1 MYNPLEQFTITPLIR
16 IYNDWIDLTITNSTI
31 MLLIS
36 VLTIL
41 FITNYAG
48 FGNALGNNKIIVN
61 KWERFIELTYKAV
74 QDIVVSMLP
83 GKSNE
88 KYIPLIINIFMFILL
103 NNLIGLIPYS
113 FTTTSHMA
121 ITLTLSLAIIIG
133 VTFIGFKKHSIGF
146 FKLFI
151 PSGLNK
157 GFIKILIPLIF
168 VIELISYLTRIIS
181 LSVRLT
187 ANMMSGHTLL
197 KIIANFGLLYSSG
210 IFVLIPLLILIPVVI
225 LELGVAIIQAYVF
238 TMLTASY
245 IKDAEL
251 LH

>member
-36 VLTIL
+36 VLTIFL
-41 FITNYAG
+41 ITSS
-48 FGNALGNNKIIVN
+48 NALGNNKIIVN

-197 KIIANFGLLYSSG
+197 KIIANFGLLYTKPLG
-210 IFVLIPLLILIPVVI
+210 FIFVLIPLLILIPVVI

>member
-1 MYNPLEQFTITPLIR
+1 MFNPLEQFTITPLIR
-16 IYNDWIDLTITNSTI
+16 IYNDWIDLTVTNSTI

-36 VLTIL
+36 VLTIV
-41 FITNYAG
+41 FITSS
-48 FGNALGNNKIIVN
+48 LNNKIIVN
-61 KWERFIELTYKAV
+61 KWSRFLELTYLAIE
-74 QDIVVSMLP
+74 DIVTSMLP
-83 GKSNE
+83 GKNNE
-88 KYIPLIINIFMFILL
+88 KYIPLIINIFLFILL
-103 NNLIGLIPYS
+103 NNMIGLIPYS

-121 ITLTLSLAIIIG
+121 ITLTLSLSIIIG

-157 GFIKILIPLIF
+157 GFIKLLIPLIF

-197 KIIANFGLLYSSG
+197 KIIANFGLQYTFFYPYLL
-210 IFVLIPLLILIPVVI
+210 VLLPLVILLPVVI
-225 LELGVAIIQAYVF
+225 LELGVAVIQAYVF

-245 IKDAEL
+245 IKDAEF

>member
-36 VLTIL
+36 VFTIL
-41 FITNYAG
+41 LITN
-48 FGNALGNNKIIVN
+48 FSKNSGNNLIIAN

-74 QDIVVSMLP
+74 QDIVVTMLP

-88 KYIPLIINIFMFILL
+88 KYIPLIINIFLFILL

-121 ITLTLSLAIIIG
+121 ITLTLSLSIIIG

>member
-1 MYNPLEQFTITPLIR
+1 MYNPLEQFTITPMIR

-31 MLLIS
+31 MILIS

-41 FITNYAG
+41 LITNSY
-48 FGNALGNNKIIVN
+48 NNKIIVN
-61 KWERFIELTYKAV
+61 KWQRFLELTFKAI

-88 KYIPLIINIFMFILL
+88 KYIPLIMNIFLFILL

-121 ITLTLSLAIIIG
+121 ITLTLSLGIIIG
-133 VTFIGFKKHSIGF
+133 VTYIGFRKHSIGF
-146 FKLFI
+146 LKLFI

-157 GFIKILIPLIF
+157 GFIRILIPLIF

-197 KIIANFGLLYSSG
+197 KIIANFGLQYTYFYPYV
-210 IFVLIPLLILIPVVI
+210 FVLIPLIILIPVVI

>member
-36 VLTIL
+36 VFTIL
-41 FITNYAG
+41 LITRSVG
-48 FGNALGNNKIIVN
+48 LGNNLIIAN

-88 KYIPLIINIFMFILL
+88 KYIPLIINIFLFILL

-121 ITLTLSLAIIIG
+121 ITLTLSLSIIIG

-168 VIELISYLTRIIS
+168 LIELISYLTRIIS

>member
-1 MYNPLEQFTITPLIR
+1 MYNPLEQFTITPMIR

-41 FITNYAG
+41 LITSSY
-48 FGNALGNNKIIVN
+48 NNKIIVN
-61 KWERFIELTYKAV
+61 KWQRFVELTFKAV
-74 QDIVVSMLP
+74 QDIVVSILP

-88 KYIPLIINIFMFILL
+88 KYIPLIMNIFLFILL

-121 ITLTLSLAIIIG
+121 ITLTLSLSIIIG

-146 FKLFI
+146 LKLFI

-157 GFIKILIPLIF
+157 GFIRVLIPLIF
-168 VIELISYLTRIIS
+168 LIEFISYFTRIIS

-197 KIIANFGLLYSSG
+197 KIIANFGLQYTYFYPY
-210 IFVLIPLLILIPVVI
+210 IFVLIPLIILIPVVI

>member
-1 MYNPLEQFTITPLIR
+1 MYNPLEQFTITPMIR

-41 FITNYAG
+41 LITSSN
-48 FGNALGNNKIIVN
+48 NNKIIVN
-61 KWERFIELTYKAV
+61 KWQRFFELTFKAV

-88 KYIPLIINIFMFILL
+88 KYIPLIMNLFFFILF

-113 FTTTSHMA
+113 FTTTSHIA
-121 ITLTLSLAIIIG
+121 ITFTLSLSIIIG
-133 VTFIGFKKHSIGF
+133 VTYIGLRKHSLGF
-146 FKLFI
+146 LKLFI

-157 GFIKILIPLIF
+157 GFIRILIPLIF

-197 KIIANFGLLYSSG
+197 KIIANFGLQYTSFYPYF
-210 IFVLIPLLILIPVVI
+210 FVLIPLVILIPVVI

>member
-1 MYNPLEQFTITPLIR
+1 MYNPLEQFTITPMIR

-41 FITNYAG
+41 LITSSY
-48 FGNALGNNKIIVN
+48 NNKIIVN
-61 KWERFIELTYKAV
+61 KWQRFLELTFKAV

-88 KYIPLIINIFMFILL
+88 KYIPLIMNIFLFILL

-121 ITLTLSLAIIIG
+121 ITLTLSLSIIIG

-146 FKLFI
+146 LKLFI

-157 GFIKILIPLIF
+157 GFIRILIPLIF

-197 KIIANFGLLYSSG
+197 KIIANFGLQYTYFYPY
-210 IFVLIPLLILIPVVI
+210 IFVLIPLIILIPVVI

>member
-36 VLTIL
+36 VFTIL
-41 FITNYAG
+41 LITRSVG
-48 FGNALGNNKIIVN
+48 LGNNLIIAN

-88 KYIPLIINIFMFILL
+88 KYIPLIINIFLFILL

-121 ITLTLSLAIIIG
+121 ITLTLSLSIIIG

>member
-1 MYNPLEQFTITPLIR
+1 MYNPLEQFTITPMIR

-41 FITNYAG
+41 LITNSY
-48 FGNALGNNKIIVN
+48 NNKIIVN
-61 KWERFIELTYKAV
+61 KWQRFLELTFKAI

-88 KYIPLIINIFMFILL
+88 KYIPIIMNIFLFILL

-121 ITLTLSLAIIIG
+121 ITLTLSLSIIIG
-133 VTFIGFKKHSIGF
+133 VTFIGFRKHSIGF
-146 FKLFI
+146 LKLFI

-157 GFIKILIPLIF
+157 GFIRILIPLIF

-197 KIIANFGLLYSSG
+197 KIIANFGLQYTSFYPYV
-210 IFVLIPLLILIPVVI
+210 FVLIPLIILIPVVI

>member
-1 MYNPLEQFTITPLIR
+1 MYNPLEQFTITPMIR
-16 IYNDWIDLTITNSTI
+16 IYNDWIDLTITKSTI

-36 VLTIL
+36 VLTKL
-41 FITNYAG
+41 LITSSY
-48 FGNALGNNKIIVN
+48 NNKIIVN
-61 KWERFIELTYKAV
+61 KWQRFLELTFKAV
-74 QDIVVSMLP
+74 QDIVVSILP

-88 KYIPLIINIFMFILL
+88 KYIPLIMNIFLFILL

-121 ITLTLSLAIIIG
+121 ITLTLSLSIIIG
-133 VTFIGFKKHSIGF
+133 VTFIGFRKHSIGF
-146 FKLFI
+146 LKLFI

-157 GFIKILIPLIF
+157 GFIKLLIPLIF

-197 KIIANFGLLYSSG
+197 KIIANFGLQYTYFYPYF
-210 IFVLIPLLILIPVVI
+210 FVLIPLVILIPVVI

>member
-16 IYNDWIDLTITNSTI
+16 IYNDWIDLTISNSTI
-31 MLLIS
+31 ILLVS
-36 VLTIL
+36 VLVIFFLLSPSSSNIL
-41 FITNYAG
+41 VGI
-48 FGNALGNNKIIVN
+48 N
-61 KWERFIELTYKAV
+61 KWQRLIEVLYLKIEEITT
-74 QDIVVSMLP
+74 SMLP
-83 GKSNE
+83 GKS
-88 KYIPLIINIFMFILL
+88 KYLPLIINIFLFILL

-113 FTTTSHMA
+113 FTTTSHIA
-121 ITLTLSLAIIIG
+121 ITLTLSLSIIIG

-157 GFIKILIPLIF
+157 GFIRILIPLIF
-168 VIELISYLTRIIS
+168 IIELISYLTRIIS

-197 KIIANFGLLYSSG
+197 KIIANFGLQYTYFYPYVFL
-210 IFVLIPLLILIPVVI
+210 LIPLLILIPVVI

-238 TMLTASY
+238 TMLTVSY

>member
-41 FITNYAG
+41 IFTSSNA
-48 FGNALGNNKIIVN
+48 FGNNFIIVN

-74 QDIVVSMLP
+74 QDIVVSILP

-113 FTTTSHMA
+113 FTTTSHIA

-157 GFIKILIPLIF
+157 GFIKLLIPLIF

>member
-1 MYNPLEQFTITPLIR
+1 MYNPLEQFTITPLVR

-36 VLTIL
+36 VLAIL
-41 FITNYAG
+41 LITSS
-48 FGNALGNNKIIVN
+48 NALGNNKIIVN
-61 KWERFIELTYKAV
+61 KWERFIELTYKTV
-74 QDIVVSMLP
+74 QDIVISMLP

-88 KYIPLIINIFMFILL
+88 KYIPLIINIFLFILL

-121 ITLTLSLAIIIG
+121 ITLTLSLSIIIG
-133 VTFIGFKKHSIGF
+133 VTFIGFRKHSIGF

-197 KIIANFGLLYSSG
+197 KIIANFGLQYTNFYPYVL
-210 IFVLIPLLILIPVVI
+210 VLIPLLILIPVVI

>member
-36 VLTIL
+36 VFTI
-41 FITNYAG
+41 FFFTKS
-48 FGNALGNNKIIVN
+48 FGNNIIVN
-61 KWERFIELTYKAV
+61 KWQRFIELTYKAV
-74 QDIVVSMLP
+74 QDIVVSILP

-88 KYIPLIINIFMFILL
+88 KYIPLIINIFLFILL

-197 KIIANFGLLYSSG
+197 KIIANFGLLYTKPLG
-210 IFVLIPLLILIPVVI
+210 FIFVLIPLLILIPVVI
-225 LELGVAIIQAYVF
+225 LELGVAITQAYVF

>member
-36 VLTIL
+36 VFTIL
-41 FITNYAG
+41 LIANLSINSG
-48 FGNALGNNKIIVN
+48 KNLIIAN

-88 KYIPLIINIFMFILL
+88 KYIPLIINIFLFILL

-121 ITLTLSLAIIIG
+121 ITLTLSLSIIIG

-197 KIIANFGLLYSSG
+197 KIIANFGLIYSSG

>member
-1 MYNPLEQFTITPLIR
+1 MFNPLEQFTITPLIR
-16 IYNDWIDLTITNSTI
+16 IYNDWLDLTITNSTI

-36 VLTIL
+36 VFSIL
-41 FITNYAG
+41 LITSSYNH
-48 FGNALGNNKIIVN
+48 NIIVN
-61 KWERFIELTYKAV
+61 KWQRFIELTYLAV
-74 QDIVVSMLP
+74 QDIVVSILP

-88 KYIPLIINIFMFILL
+88 KYIPLIINIFFFILL

-121 ITLTLSLAIIIG
+121 ITLTLSLSIIIG

-146 FKLFI
+146 FNLFI

-157 GFIKILIPLIF
+157 GFIRILIPLIF

-197 KIIANFGLLYSSG
+197 KIIANFGLQYTYFYPYVL
-210 IFVLIPLLILIPVVI
+210 VLIPLVILLPVII

>member
-1 MYNPLEQFTITPLIR
+1 MYNPLEQFTITPMIR

-41 FITNYAG
+41 LITSSY
-48 FGNALGNNKIIVN
+48 NNKIIVN
-61 KWERFIELTYKAV
+61 KWQRFLELTFKAV
-74 QDIVVSMLP
+74 QDIVVSILP

-88 KYIPLIINIFMFILL
+88 KYIPLIMNIFLFILL

-121 ITLTLSLAIIIG
+121 ITLTLSLSIIIG
-133 VTFIGFKKHSIGF
+133 VTFIGFRKHSIGF
-146 FKLFI
+146 LKLFI

-157 GFIKILIPLIF
+157 GFIKLLIPLIF

-197 KIIANFGLLYSSG
+197 KIIANFGLQYTYFYPYF
-210 IFVLIPLLILIPVVI
+210 FVLIPLVILIPVVI

>member
-1 MYNPLEQFTITPLIR
+1 MFNPLEQFTIRPIIR
-16 IYNDWIDLTITNSTI
+16 IYNEWVDLTITNSTI

-36 VLTIL
+36 VLIIL
-41 FITNYAG
+41 LITKVSR
-48 FGNALGNNKIIVN
+48 NNKIIVN
-61 KWERFIELTYKAV
+61 KWERFVEILYIKIEE
-74 QDIVVSMLP
+74 IVVTMLP
-83 GKSNE
+83 GKPNE
-88 KYIPLIINIFMFILL
+88 KYIPLIVNIFLFILL

-121 ITLTLSLAIIIG
+121 ITLTLSLSIIIG

-151 PSGLNK
+151 PSGLNQ
-157 GFIKILIPLIF
+157 GFIRILIPLIF

-197 KIIANFGLLYSSG
+197 KIIANFGLLYTAPLG
-210 IFVLIPLLILIPVVI
+210 TIFLIIPLIILIPVVL
-225 LELGVAIIQAYVF
+225 LELGVAVIQAYVF

>member
-36 VLTIL
+36 VLSIFLITSSNPFGYN
-41 FITNYAG
+41 FIIA
-48 FGNALGNNKIIVN
+48 N
-61 KWERFIELTYKAV
+61 KWERFIELIYKGV
-74 QDIVVSMLP
+74 QEIVVSMLP

-88 KYIPLIINIFMFILL
+88 KYIPLIINIFLFILL

-113 FTTTSHMA
+113 FTTTSHIA
-121 ITLTLSLAIIIG
+121 ITLTLSLSIIIG
-133 VTFIGFKKHSIGF
+133 VTFLGFKKHSIGF

-151 PSGLNK
+151 PSGLNQ
-157 GFIKILIPLIF
+157 GFIKLLIPLIF
-168 VIELISYLTRIIS
+168 IIEFISYLTRIIS

-245 IKDAEL
+245 IKDAEF

>member
-31 MLLIS
+31 MLLLS
-36 VLTIL
+36 VFTIL
-41 FITNYAG
+41 LITSSHA
-48 FGNALGNNKIIVN
+48 FGSNKLIVN
-61 KWERFIELTYKAV
+61 KWERFLELTYKAV
-74 QDIVVSMLP
+74 QDIVISMLP
-83 GKSNE
+83 GKSFE
-88 KYIPLIINIFMFILL
+88 KYIPLIINIFFFILL

-121 ITLTLSLAIIIG
+121 ITLTLSLSIIIG

-168 VIELISYLTRIIS
+168 LIELISYLTRIIS

-197 KIIANFGLLYSSG
+197 KIIANFGLQYTSFYPYV
-210 IFVLIPLLILIPVVI
+210 FVLIPLFILIPVVV
-225 LELGVAIIQAYVF
+225 LEFGVAIIQAYVF

>member
-1 MYNPLEQFTITPLIR
+1 MYNPLDQFTITPLIR
-16 IYNDWIDLTITNSTI
+16 IYNDWIDLTISNSTI
-31 MLLIS
+31 ILLVS
-36 VLTIL
+36 VLVIFFLLSPSSSNIL
-41 FITNYAG
+41 VGI
-48 FGNALGNNKIIVN
+48 N
-61 KWERFIELTYKAV
+61 KWQRLIEVLYLKIEEITT
-74 QDIVVSMLP
+74 SMLP
-83 GKSNE
+83 GKS
-88 KYIPLIINIFMFILL
+88 KYLPLIINIFLFILL

-113 FTTTSHMA
+113 FTTTSHIA
-121 ITLTLSLAIIIG
+121 ITLTLSLSIIIG

-157 GFIKILIPLIF
+157 GFIRILIPLIF
-168 VIELISYLTRIIS
+168 IIELISYLTRIIS

-197 KIIANFGLLYSSG
+197 KIIANFGLQYTYFYPYVFL
-210 IFVLIPLLILIPVVI
+210 LIPLLILIPVVI

-238 TMLTASY
+238 TMLTVSY

>member
-1 MYNPLEQFTITPLIR
+1 MYNPLEQFTITPMIR

-41 FITNYAG
+41 LITNSY
-48 FGNALGNNKIIVN
+48 NNKIIVN
-61 KWERFIELTYKAV
+61 KWQRFLELTFKAI

-88 KYIPLIINIFMFILL
+88 KYIPLIMNIFLFILL

-113 FTTTSHMA
+113 FTTTSHIA

-133 VTFIGFKKHSIGF
+133 VTFIGFRKHSIGF
-146 FKLFI
+146 LKLFI

-197 KIIANFGLLYSSG
+197 KIIANFGLQYTSFYPYV
-210 IFVLIPLLILIPVVI
+210 FVLIPLIILIPVVI

>member
-1 MYNPLEQFTITPLIR
+1 MYNPLEQFTITPMIR

-36 VLTIL
+36 VLTKL
-41 FITNYAG
+41 LITSSY
-48 FGNALGNNKIIVN
+48 NNKIIVN
-61 KWERFIELTYKAV
+61 KWQRFLELTFKAV
-74 QDIVVSMLP
+74 QDIVVSILP

-88 KYIPLIINIFMFILL
+88 KYIPLIMNIFLFILL

-121 ITLTLSLAIIIG
+121 ITLTLSLSIIIG
-133 VTFIGFKKHSIGF
+133 VTFIGFRKHSIGF
-146 FKLFI
+146 LKLFI

-157 GFIKILIPLIF
+157 GFIKLLIPLIF

-197 KIIANFGLLYSSG
+197 KIIANFGLQYTYFYPYF
-210 IFVLIPLLILIPVVI
+210 FVLIPLVILIPVVI

>member
-16 IYNDWIDLTITNSTI
+16 IYNDWIDLSITNSTI

-36 VLTIL
+36 VFSIFL
-41 FITNYAG
+41 ITSNS
-48 FGNALGNNKIIVN
+48 LSNNKIIAN
-61 KWERFIELTYKAV
+61 KWERFIELTYKGV

-113 FTTTSHMA
+113 FTTTSHIA

-168 VIELISYLTRIIS
+168 LIELISYLTRIIS

>member
-1 MYNPLEQFTITPLIR
+1 MNNPLEQFTISPIIR

-41 FITNYAG
+41 LITNSY
-48 FGNALGNNKIIVN
+48 NNKIIVN
-61 KWERFIELTYKAV
+61 KWQRFLELTFKAV

-88 KYIPLIINIFMFILL
+88 KYIPLIMNIFLFILL

-113 FTTTSHMA
+113 FTTTSHIA
-121 ITLTLSLAIIIG
+121 ITLTLSLSIIIG
-133 VTFIGFKKHSIGF
+133 VTFIGFRKHSIGF
-146 FKLFI
+146 LKLFI

-168 VIELISYLTRIIS
+168 LIELISYLTRIIS

-197 KIIANFGLLYSSG
+197 KIIANFGLQYTYFYPY
-210 IFVLIPLLILIPVVI
+210 IFVLIPLVILIPVVL
-225 LELGVAIIQAYVF
+225 LELGVAVIQAYVF

>member
-41 FITNYAG
+41 LITSSY
-48 FGNALGNNKIIVN
+48 NNKIIVN
-61 KWERFIELTYKAV
+61 KWQRFVELTFKAV
-74 QDIVVSMLP
+74 QDIVVSILP

-88 KYIPLIINIFMFILL
+88 KYIPLIMNIFLFILL

-121 ITLTLSLAIIIG
+121 ITLTLSLSIIIG

-146 FKLFI
+146 LKLFI

-157 GFIKILIPLIF
+157 GFIRVLIPLIF
-168 VIELISYLTRIIS
+168 LIELISYLTRIIS

-197 KIIANFGLLYSSG
+197 KIIANFGLQYTYFYPY
-210 IFVLIPLLILIPVVI
+210 IFVLIPLIILIPVVI

>member
-1 MYNPLEQFTITPLIR
+1 MRNPLEQFKITPIIR
-16 IYNDWIDLTITNSTI
+16 IYNEWIDITITNSTI

-36 VLTIL
+36 VLTIII
-41 FITNYAG
+41 ITSSG
-48 FGNALGNNKIIVN
+48 FNNNKIIVN
-61 KWERFIELTYKAV
+61 KWERVFELIYKGV
-74 QDIVVSMLP
+74 QEIVKSIIP
-83 GKSNE
+83 GRENE
-88 KYIPLIINIFMFILL
+88 KYIPLIINIFLFILL
-103 NNLIGLIPYS
+103 NNILGLIPYS

-121 ITLTLSLAIIIG
+121 ITLTISLTIIIG
-133 VTFIGFKKHSIGF
+133 VTFIGFKKYSIGF
-146 FKLFI
+146 LKIFI

-157 GFIKILIPLIF
+157 GKIKYMIPLIF
-168 VIELISYLTRIIS
+168 IIELISYLTRIIS

-197 KIIANFGLLYSSG
+197 KIIANFGLQYTNFYPYF
-210 IFVLIPLLILIPVVI
+210 FVIIPLFLLIPVI
-225 LELGVAIIQAYVF
+225 LLELGVAIIQAYVF

>member
-1 MYNPLEQFTITPLIR
+1 MFNPLEQFKINPLIR
-16 IYNDWIDLTITNSTI
+16 IYNDWIDITISNSTI
-31 MLLIS
+31 MMLLSVLVILLITKAIKGS
-36 VLTIL
+36 YIL
-41 FITNYAG
+41 
-48 FGNALGNNKIIVN
+48 VN
-61 KWERFIELTYKAV
+61 KWERLVEIIYIKIG
-74 QDIVVSMLP
+74 DIVKDTV
-83 GKSNE
+83 GKE
-88 KYIPLIINIFMFILL
+88 KYIPFIFNIFLFILL

-121 ITLTLSLAIIIG
+121 ITLTLSLSIIIG
-133 VTFIGFKKHSIGF
+133 VTIIGFKKHSLGF

-157 GFIKILIPLIF
+157 GFIRFLIPLIF
-168 VIELISYLTRIIS
+168 LIEVISYLTRIIS

-197 KIIANFGLLYSSG
+197 KIISNFGLQYTLYSPY
-210 IFVLIPLLILIPVVI
+210 ILLLIPILILIPVI
-225 LELGVAIIQAYVF
+225 LLELGVAIIQAYVF

-245 IKDAEL
+245 IKDGEL

>member
-41 FITNYAG
+41 LITSS
-48 FGNALGNNKIIVN
+48 NALGNNKIIVN

>member
-16 IYNDWIDLTITNSTI
+16 IYNDWIDFSITNSTI

-36 VLTIL
+36 VFSIFLLT
-41 FITNYAG
+41 T
-48 FGNALGNNKIIVN
+48 NALFNNKIIVN
-61 KWERFIELTYKAV
+61 KWQRFIELSYKAL
-74 QDIVVSMLP
+74 QEIVVSILP

-88 KYIPLIINIFMFILL
+88 KYIPLIINIFYFILL
-103 NNLIGLIPYS
+103 NNIIGLIPYS

-133 VTFIGFKKHSIGF
+133 VTFIGFKKHSLGF
-146 FKLFI
+146 FNLFL

-157 GFIKILIPLIF
+157 GFIRILIPLIF
-168 VIELISYLTRIIS
+168 LIEFISYFTRIIS

-197 KIIANFGLLYSSG
+197 KIIANFGLQYTSFYPYV
-210 IFVLIPLLILIPVVI
+210 FVLIPLLILIPVVI

>member
-16 IYNDWIDLTITNSTI
+16 IYNDWIDFSITNSTI

-36 VLTIL
+36 VFSIFLLT
-41 FITNYAG
+41 T
-48 FGNALGNNKIIVN
+48 NALFNNKIIVN
-61 KWERFIELTYKAV
+61 KWQRFIELSYKAL
-74 QDIVVSMLP
+74 QEIVVSILP

-88 KYIPLIINIFMFILL
+88 KYIPLIINIFYFILL
-103 NNLIGLIPYS
+103 NNIIGLIPYS

-133 VTFIGFKKHSIGF
+133 VKKHSLGF
-146 FKLFI
+146 FNLFL

-157 GFIKILIPLIF
+157 GFIRILIPLIF
-168 VIELISYLTRIIS
+168 LIEFISYFTRIIS

-197 KIIANFGLLYSSG
+197 KIIANFGLQYTSFYPYV
-210 IFVLIPLLILIPVVI
+210 FVLIPLLILIPVVI

>member
-36 VLTIL
+36 VFTIIL
-41 FITNYAG
+41 ITKSVG
-48 FGNALGNNKIIVN
+48 LGNNLIIAN
-61 KWERFIELTYKAV
+61 KWERFLELTYKAV

-88 KYIPLIINIFMFILL
+88 KYIPLIINIFLFILL

-121 ITLTLSLAIIIG
+121 ITLTLSLSIIIG

-197 KIIANFGLLYSSG
+197 KIIANFGLIYSSG

>member
-36 VLTIL
+36 VFAIFLITSSQL
-41 FITNYAG
+41 FCHN
-48 FGNALGNNKIIVN
+48 IIVN
-61 KWERFIELTYKAV
+61 KWERFVEVLYLKIEEITT
-74 QDIVVSMLP
+74 SMLS

-88 KYIPLIINIFMFILL
+88 KYIPLIINIFLFILL

-121 ITLTLSLAIIIG
+121 ITLTLSLSIIIG

-146 FKLFI
+146 FNLFI

-157 GFIKILIPLIF
+157 GFIRILIPLIF
-168 VIELISYLTRIIS
+168 VIEIISYLTRIIS

-197 KIIANFGLLYSSG
+197 KIIANFGLQYTYFSPYV
-210 IFVLIPLLILIPVVI
+210 FVLIPLLILIPVVI

-238 TMLTASY
+238 TMLTVSY

>member
-36 VLTIL
+36 VFTIL
-41 FITNYAG
+41 LITKSVG
-48 FGNALGNNKIIVN
+48 LGNNLIIAN
-61 KWERFIELTYKAV
+61 KWERFLELTYKAV

-88 KYIPLIINIFMFILL
+88 KYIPLIINIFLFILL

-121 ITLTLSLAIIIG
+121 ITLTLSLSIIIG

>member
-1 MYNPLEQFTITPLIR
+1 MYNPLEQFTIRPIIR
-16 IYNDWIDLTITNSTI
+16 IYNDWIDLTVTNSTI
-31 MLLIS
+31 MMLIS

-41 FITNYAG
+41 LITKVSRNE
-48 FGNALGNNKIIVN
+48 KIIVN
-61 KWERFIELTYKAV
+61 KWERFVEILYIKIEE
-74 QDIVVSMLP
+74 IVTDML
-83 GKSNE
+83 GKSNV
-88 KYIPLIINIFMFILL
+88 KYIPLIFNIFLFILL

-113 FTTTSHMA
+113 FTTTSHIA
-121 ITLTLSLAIIIG
+121 ITLTLSLSIIIG

-146 FKLFI
+146 FNLFI
-151 PSGLNK
+151 PSGLNQ
-157 GFIKILIPLIF
+157 GFIRILIPLIF

-197 KIIANFGLLYSSG
+197 KIIANFGLQYTN
-210 IFVLIPLLILIPVVI
+210 FYPYVLILLPLLILIPVVI